1 MFGREK
7 TYCNNWLVE
16 SVQKSMLA
24 KTKQKTNKKLT
35 SLVLDRIAP
44 LVTNPTCAHS
54 NTKKNPPMFNPQ
66 LVNPVIIIALL
77 K

>member
-7 TYCNNWLVE
+7 KIVIIGLLSKSKKVCWL
-16 SVQKSMLA
+16 
-24 KTKQKTNKKLT
+24 KQKKKNKKKLT
-35 SLVLDRIAP
+35 TLVIDRIAP